1 MPGPGGSGIRGGGP
15 GGICPIMCGPGGA
28 PGKTTTSAS
37 CMSLQITVDT
47 SQ

>member
-28 PGKTTTSAS
+28 PGKTTSAS
-37 CMSLQITVDT
+37 CMSRQITVDT
-47 SQ
+47 SP